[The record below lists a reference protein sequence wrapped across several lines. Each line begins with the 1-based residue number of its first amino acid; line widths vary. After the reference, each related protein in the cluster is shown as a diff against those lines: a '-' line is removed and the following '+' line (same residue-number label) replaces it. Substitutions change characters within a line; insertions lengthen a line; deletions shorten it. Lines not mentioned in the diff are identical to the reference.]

1 MLKNQRGEISE
12 IIMVIVIFIFIIG
25 VIGTF
30 IYTSIEKYCNEQEK
44 EIIVKDKYIKNGN
57 GKNSSSKYLVVDTE
71 NNTYEITDLTFIGKW
86 NSTDL
91 YNQLE
96 INHKYKIKT
105 TGNRIHFFSMYP
117 NINEIEIIE

>member
-1 MLKNQRGEISE
+1 MVRNQRGEIAT
-12 IIMVIVIFIFIIG
+12 IIIAIFILIMM
-25 VIGTF
+25 IGTIGTI
-30 IYTSIEKYCNEQEK
+30 IYVTIEKYSSKQEK
-44 EIIVKDKYIKNGN
+44 EIVVKDKYIKNGN

-71 NNTYEITDLTFIGKW
+71 NNTYEITDLFFLGKW

-91 YNQLE
+91 FNQLE
-96 INHKYKIKT
+96 VNHKYKIKT